1 MAAGWCMVAAILW
14 LSVMPSPPDPGIEYG
29 DKFEHV
35 LAYGTL
41 MFWFCQLHA
50 GWRARLGYA
59 IGFAA
64 MGVALEFVQG
74 GLAYRSY
81 EEFDMVANV
90 LGVAAGW
97 MVAQASGPRVFARI
111 ERLIGV

>member
-1 MAAGWCMVAAILW
+1 LSSCKAA
-14 LSVMPSPPDPGIEYG
+14 
-29 DKFEHV
+29 
-35 LAYGTL
+35 
-41 MFWFCQLHA
+41 
-50 GWRARLGYA
+50 
-59 IGFAA
+59 
-64 MGVALEFVQG
+64 
-74 GLAYRSY
+74 LAYRSY